1 MKRFFLKPL
10 SLTIFLLLPL
20 FVSAQVS
27 KISFTTLEQ
36 NIKPNTLS
44 EAITIQTQDSSG
56 SSLQT
61 TETLD
66 LEFLSTSAT
75 GEFLNSSGNAAAKTM
90 NANTANRTFYYRDS
104 NQGTFTLTVNATGR
118 TSGEQWSVSQ
128 KITVSA
134 DGETAPVGEVLAANT
149 GNSGTQNSQSATS
162 GAATPAYSTPTS
174 QLDVLAGSDRATAPG
189 SPISFQATI
198 KKNNVANSAVSF
210 SWSYGDGNVGEG
222 ALVSHMYKYPGEYAV
237 VLNARAGNSFAI
249 SRFKVRVLDPKI
261 SITDKGDYTEIANE
275 TNGEINLF
283 NWKLVKNG
291 QAFIFQPDTIILP
304 KSKMLID
311 DSLLTMKGQEE
322 GEMVLKNF
330 LGQVVAK
337 SSTMT
342 DQVQRAELSNKLQ
355 SMKLEATALLSTVKP
370 SAAPRG
376 IAVKVSAVKQG
387 EVAGESVEYQEML
400 KEGTST
406 EPLGEVIYESPIKKN
421 TFQKVVEWVI
431 QIFD

>member
-1 MKRFFLKPL
+1 
-10 SLTIFLLLPL
+10 LPL

-27 KISFTTLEQ
+27 KISFTTVEQ

-44 EAITIQTQDSSG
+44 EAITIQTQDSNG
-56 SSLQT
+56 DSLQT

-75 GEFLNSSGNAAAKTM
+75 GEFVNSSGNAATKTM
-90 NANTANRTFYYRDS
+90 NANTANRTFYYRDPS
-104 NQGTFTLTVNATGR
+104 QGTFTLTVNATGR
-118 TSGEQWSVSQ
+118 VSGEQWSVSQ

-134 DGETAPVGEVLAANT
+134 DGESAPVGEVLAANT
-149 GNSGTQNSQSATS
+149 ESSGTQNSQSATS
-162 GAATPAYSTPTS
+162 GSATPSYTTSAS
-174 QLDVLAGSDRATAPG
+174 QLEVLAGSDRATAPG

-261 SITDKGDYTEIANE
+261 SLTDKGDHIEIVNE

-311 DSLLTMKGQEE
+311 GSLLTMKGQEE
-322 GEMVLKNF
+322 SGVVLKNF

-337 SSTMT
+337 SSTMI
-342 DQVQRAELSNKLQ
+342 DQVERTELSNKLQ
-355 SMKLEATALLSTVKP
+355 SMKLEATALLSAVKP
-370 SAAPRG
+370 LPSP
-376 IAVKVSAVKQG
+376 KVATMMVSVANQG

-406 EPLGEVIYESPIKKN
+406 EPLGEVIYESPVKKN
-421 TFQKVVEWVI
+421 TFQKVVEWMV

>member
-56 SSLQT
+56 GSLQT

-75 GEFLNSSGNAAAKTM
+75 GEFVNSSGNAVTKTM

-104 NQGTFTLTVNATGR
+104 SQGTFTLTVNATGR

-128 KITVSA
+128 KITVSV
-134 DGETAPVGEVLAANT
+134 DGESVPVGEVLAANT
-149 GNSGTQNSQSATS
+149 TNSTTQNSQSATS
-162 GAATPAYSTPTS
+162 GSATPAYSTPAS
-174 QLDVLAGSDRATAPG
+174 QLEVLAGSDRVTTPG
-189 SPISFQATI
+189 SPVSFQATI
-198 KKNNVANSAVSF
+198 KKNSSANSSVNF

-222 ALVSHMYKYPGEYAV
+222 ALVTHIYKYPGEYAV
-237 VLNARAGNSFAI
+237 VLNAKSGNNFAI
-249 SRFKVRVLDPKI
+249 SRFKVKVLETKI
-261 SITDKGDYTEIANE
+261 SLTDKGDHTEITNE

-283 NWKLVKNG
+283 NWKLVKNS

-304 KSKMLID
+304 KSKILID

-322 GEMVLKNF
+322 SGVVLKNF

-337 SSTMT
+337 SSTII
-342 DQVQRAELSNKLQ
+342 DQIERAELSNKLQ
-355 SMKLEATALLSTVKP
+355 SMKLEATALLSAVKP
-370 SAAPRG
+370 SAAPGG
-376 IAVKVSAVKQG
+376 IVVKVPAVKQG
-387 EVAGESVEYQEML
+387 EVAGESMEYQEML

-406 EPLGEVIYESPIKKN
+406 EPLGEVIYESPVKKN
-421 TFQKVVEWVI
+421 TFQKVVEWVV

>member
-1 MKRFFLKPL
+1 MKRLFLKLL
-10 SLTIFLLLPL
+10 SFAILLLLPL

-27 KISFTTLEQ
+27 KISFTTVEQ

-44 EAITIQTQDSSG
+44 EAITIQTQDSNG
-56 SSLQT
+56 DSLQT

-75 GEFLNSSGNAAAKTM
+75 GEFLNSSGNAATKTM
-90 NANTANRTFYYRDS
+90 NTNTANRTFYYRDS
-104 NQGTFTLTVNATGR
+104 SQGTFTLTVNATGR
-118 TSGEQWSVSQ
+118 VSGEQWTVSQ

-134 DGETAPVGEVLAANT
+134 DGESAPVGEVLSANT
-149 GNSGTQNSQSATS
+149 EGSGTQNSQSATS
-162 GAATPAYSTPTS
+162 GSATPAYSTPAS
-174 QLDVLAGSDRATAPG
+174 QLEVLAGSDRATAPG

-210 SWSYGDGNVGEG
+210 AWSYGDGNVGEG

-261 SITDKGDYTEIANE
+261 LLTDKGDHIEITNE
-275 TNGEINLF
+275 TSGEINLF
-283 NWKLVKNG
+283 NWKLVKNDK
-291 QAFIFQPDTIILP
+291 AFIFQPDTIILP

-322 GEMVLKNF
+322 GGVVLKNF

-337 SSTMT
+337 SSTMI
-342 DQVQRAELSNKLQ
+342 DQAQRAELSNKLQ
-355 SMKLEATALLSTVKP
+355 SMELEATALLSTVKP
-370 SAAPRG
+370 SASPRG
-376 IAVKVSAVKQG
+376 IAVKVPVIKQG

-421 TFQKVVEWVI
+421 TFQKVVEWMV